1 MSPERGERPR
11 SVARA
16 VTPSC
21 RTVIMVGT
29 DLRGMGGVR
38 AVVQGY
44 IDVGLFDRIDCTY
57 VPTHRYGPPWT
68 KVWAALT
75 GWARV
80 AVLLLRRRERPL
92 VHVHLSAHASFWRK
106 SVVCLLA
113 RLAGRP
119 YLLHVHSGFFPEFYE
134 RQSGPLA
141 RRLIRGVFAGAA
153 TLIAL
158 SEQWR
163 SWLLRISAATPIE
176 VLPNAVSLPDLTRVR
191 RSESDDPTL
200 LFLGDINRS
209 KGVFDL
215 VQACARVSGQFPRLR
230 LVCGGVGSVDEL
242 RRLCEELGIGDR
254 VSCPGWLQADRKYA
268 ELAAATAFVL
278 PSHAE
283 ALPMA
288 LLEAMSWG
296 LPVVTTP
303 VGGIPQVIEHE
314 VNGLLVGPGDIDGL
328 AAAIARLLHEPA
340 LGGKLGA
347 AARRTIERSYSL
359 ESSVERL
366 IQIYRGFG
374 IEPRAPR
381 DAGR

>member
-1 MSPERGERPR
+1 MPQGRREGGGN
-11 SVARA
+11 VARA
-16 VTPSC
+16 TTPSC

-44 IDVGLFDRIDCTY
+44 IDVGLFERIDCTY

-75 GWARV
+75 GWTRV
-80 AVLLLRRRERPL
+80 AVLLLRRERPL
-92 VHVHLSAHASFWRK
+92 VHVHLSANASFWRK
-106 SVVCLLA
+106 SIVCLLA
-113 RLAGRP
+113 RLTGRP

-141 RRLIRGVFAGAA
+141 RRLIRGIFADAA

-163 SWLLRISAATPIE
+163 SWLLKISPAARIE
-176 VLPNAVSLPDLTRVR
+176 VLPNAVTLPDLGRVR
-191 RSESDDPTL
+191 RSASDGPTL

-215 VQACARVSGQFPRLR
+215 VRACARVIPQFPRLR
-230 LVCGGVGSVDEL
+230 LVCGGVGAVDEL
-242 RRLCEELGIGDR
+242 RRLCEQLGIGDR
-254 VSCPGWLQADRKYA
+254 VSCPGWLQADRKCA

-278 PSHAE
+278 PSYAE

-288 LLEAMSWG
+288 LLEAMSWR
-296 LPVVTTP
+296 LPVITTP

-314 VNGLLVGPGDIDGL
+314 VNGLLFSPGDIDGL
-328 AAAIARLLHEPA
+328 AASIARFVREPA
-340 LGGKLGA
+340 LGEKLGA
-347 AARRTIERSYSL
+347 AARGTIERSYSL
-359 ESSVERL
+359 QSSVEHL

-374 IEPRAPR
+374 IEPRASGA
-381 DAGR
+381 AGR